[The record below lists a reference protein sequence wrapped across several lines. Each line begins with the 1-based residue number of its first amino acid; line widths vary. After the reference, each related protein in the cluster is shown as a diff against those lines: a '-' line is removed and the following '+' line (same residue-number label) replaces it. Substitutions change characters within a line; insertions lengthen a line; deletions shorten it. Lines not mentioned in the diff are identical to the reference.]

1 MIRFAV
7 IFLCVSLGL
16 LSCTQTGENKQNLPV
31 ARGAFGE
38 ILLVMDSAKWKGEI
52 GEELRRI
59 FRAPVP
65 GLPQEE
71 PMYSLH
77 YINPF
82 ALNDLLRHSKNLI
95 FVTTMQGKSQA
106 DRKLRSYFTKE
117 SMERI
122 NNNPE
127 LYMYSKQDEFVRGQQ
142 ILHLFG
148 QNAESLLANLKEH
161 PQEIRGFFD
170 KAERERLE
178 KKLFAQAEKGI
189 QDALKQKHNFTIKVP
204 YGYKIAKNKDSFVW
218 LRQLGKDTDK
228 SIFIAYRVYN
238 EEGLFSK
245 DSILNLR
252 ESVAEKYIFDSD
264 DPSLFMTTQ
273 RIAPVDTTVVNL
285 NGNYA
290 VETRGLWKL
299 NDNSLGGPF
308 VSYTLVDEKLNR
320 LYYIEGFV
328 SSPGQDKK
336 DLIKEME
343 VILSTFRTS
352 S

>member
-1 MIRFAV
+1 MIRFV
-7 IFLCVSLGL
+7 IFLCVSLCL
-16 LSCTQTGENKQNLPV
+16 LSCSQTGENKENLPV

-52 GEELRRI
+52 GEELRKI
-59 FRAPVP
+59 FRAPIP

-82 ALNDLLRHSKNLI
+82 SLNDLLRNSKNLI

-127 LYMYSKQDEFVRGQQ
+127 LFMYSKQDEFARGQQ

-178 KKLFAQAEKGI
+178 KKLFAQPEEGI
-189 QDALKQKHNFTIKVP
+189 QNALKEKHNFTIKVP
-204 YGYKIAKNKDSFVW
+204 FGYDIAKNEDTFV
-218 LRQLGKDTDK
+218 
-228 SIFIAYRVYN
+228 
-238 EEGLFSK
+238 
-245 DSILNLR
+245 
-252 ESVAEKYIFDSD
+252 
-264 DPSLFMTTQ
+264 
-273 RIAPVDTTVVNL
+273 
-285 NGNYA
+285 
-290 VETRGLWKL
+290 
-299 NDNSLGGPF
+299 
-308 VSYTLVDEKLNR
+308 
-320 LYYIEGFV
+320 
-328 SSPGQDKK
+328 
-336 DLIKEME
+336 
-343 VILSTFRTS
+343 
-352 S
+352 